1 LQAVSAAGA
10 RRQEVTLKVQHGGP
24 VGPDG
29 VRVEFDDER
38 VVADAGVMLVATL
51 ARRLGVEALA
61 GRVVRLRRD
70 RPGAANAGRKVMA
83 VLYAMV
89 LGADSIDDTGVL
101 RAGRTGRLVG
111 GWVPAPST
119 LGTFLRAFTF
129 GHVRQLDKLLGAA
142 LERAWK
148 AGAGP
153 GAGRLVIDVDSFV
166 GEVCGRLKQGA
177 AYGYTQLLGYH
188 PILATR
194 ADTREALHIRLR
206 KGSANTQKGIKRF
219 TDELIA
225 RVERAGA
232 TGVKLLRADSGFWNT
247 KVIERLEQAGWQ
259 YSIGVR
265 MIKTVR
271 AAVAAIDED
280 AWQRIDYPDDG
291 EAQIAETVYGGRRL
305 IVRRTRLIGAQAELW
320 PDWRHFCFIT
330 NRTEDI
336 ALVEAEHR
344 EHAVVEQVIADLKDQ
359 ALAHFPS
366 GHFYAN
372 AAWTV
377 LAALAHNLLRWT
389 QLLGL
394 PDTTVRS
401 ARTLRR
407 RLLSIPGRL
416 TRHARGWTLHLPA
429 RWPWHGDYISAL
441 NAIRALP
448 AAA

>member
-1 LQAVSAAGA
+1 VSAAGA
-10 RRQEVTLKVQHGGP
+10 RRQEVTFVVQDDGP
-24 VGPDG
+24 VGLDG
-29 VRVEFDDER
+29 VRVKFDDER
-38 VVADAGVMLVATL
+38 VVSDAGLMLVAML
-51 ARRLGVEALA
+51 AGRLGVEELA
-61 GRVVRLRRD
+61 QRFVRLRPK
-70 RPGAANAGRKVMA
+70 RPGAGNAGRKVMSL
-83 VLYAMV
+83 VFAMA
-89 LGADSIDDTGVL
+89 LGADSIDDCDVL
-101 RAGRTGRLVG
+101 RAGRTRRLLG
-111 GWVPAPST
+111 GWVAAPST

-129 GHVRQLDKLLGAA
+129 GHVRQLDRLLGAA

-153 GAGRLVIDVDSFV
+153 GDGRLVIDVDSFV
-166 GEVCGRLKQGA
+166 GEVCGRMKQGA
-177 AYGYTQLLGYH
+177 AYGYTKLFGYH

-194 ADTREALHIRLR
+194 ADTRETLHIRLR
-206 KGSANTQKGIKRF
+206 KGSANTQRGMLRF

-225 RVERAGA
+225 RVTRAGA

-247 KVIERLEQAGWQ
+247 NIFERLQRAGWQ

-271 AAVAAIDED
+271 ATVEAIPEG
-280 AWQRIDYPDDG
+280 AWMKIDYPDDG
-291 EAQIAETVYGGRRL
+291 EAQIAETVYGDRRL
-305 IVRRTRLIGAQAELW
+305 IVRRTRLLGAQAELW
-320 PDWRHFCFIT
+320 PDWRHFCFLT

-344 EHAVVEQVIADLKDQ
+344 DHAVVEQVIADLKDQ

-372 AAWTV
+372 SAWTV
-377 LAALAHNLLRWT
+377 LAALTHNLLRWT
-389 QLLGL
+389 ELLGL
-394 PDTTVRS
+394 PGTVVRA

-407 RLLSIPGRL
+407 RLLTLPGRL

-429 RWPWHGDYISAL
+429 RWPWQGDFEAAL
-441 NAIRALP
+441 ARIRALP

>member
-1 LQAVSAAGA
+1 M
-10 RRQEVTLKVQHGGP
+10 VQDDGP
-24 VGPDG
+24 VGLDG
-29 VRVEFDDER
+29 MRVEFDDER
-38 VVADAGVMLVATL
+38 VVCDAGIAVVATL
-51 ARRLGVEALA
+51 ATRLGIEALA
-61 GRVVRLRRD
+61 GRLVRLRRD
-70 RPGAANAGRKVMA
+70 RPGAASAGRKVMA
-83 VLYAMV
+83 LVFAMV

-101 RAGRTGRLVG
+101 RAGRTGRLLG

-129 GHVRQLDKLLGAA
+129 GHVRQLDALLGQS

-153 GAGRLVIDVDSFV
+153 GNGRLVIDVDSFV

-177 AYGYTQLLGYH
+177 GFGYTKLLGYH

-206 KGSANTQKGIKRF
+206 KGSANTQKGIRRF

-225 RVERAGA
+225 RVDRAGA

-247 KVIERLEQAGWQ
+247 KVFERLERAGWQ

-271 AAVAAIDED
+271 AAVETIDKD
-280 AWQRIDYPDDG
+280 AWTTIADYPEEG
-291 EAQIAETVYGGRRL
+291 EAQIAETTYARRRL
-305 IVRRTRLIGAQAELW
+305 IVRRTRLLGAQAELW
-320 PDWRHFCFIT
+320 PDWRHFCFLT
-330 NRTEDI
+330 NRDEDL

-344 EHAVVEQVIADLKDQ
+344 DHAVVEQVIADLKDQ

-366 GHFYAN
+366 GDFHAN

-394 PDTTVRS
+394 PDTTVRA

-407 RLLSIPGRL
+407 RLLAVPGRL

-429 RWPWHGDYISAL
+429 RWPWHGDYINAL
-441 NAIRALP
+441 NRIRALP
-448 AAA
+448 TA

>member
-1 LQAVSAAGA
+1 M
-10 RRQEVTLKVQHGGP
+10 VQDDEP
-24 VGPDG
+24 VGLDG
-29 VRVEFDDER
+29 LRVVFDDER
-38 VVADAGVMLVATL
+38 LVCDAGIALVATL
-51 ARRLGVEALA
+51 ARRLGIEALA
-61 GRVVRLRRD
+61 GQLVCLRRD

-83 VLYAMV
+83 LLFAMV
-89 LGADSIDDTGVL
+89 LGADSIDDAGVL
-101 RAGRTGRLVG
+101 RAGRTRRLLG
-111 GWVPAPST
+111 GWLPAPST

-129 GHVRQLDKLLGAA
+129 GHVRQLDALLGRAI
-142 LERAWK
+142 ERAWA

-153 GAGRLVIDVDSFV
+153 GDGRLVIDVDSFV

-177 AYGYTQLLGYH
+177 AYGYTRLLGYH

-206 KGSANTQKGIKRF
+206 KGSANTQKGILRF
-219 TDELIA
+219 ADELIA

-247 KVIERLEQAGWQ
+247 NVFERLERAGWQ

-265 MIKTVR
+265 MVKTVR
-271 AAVAAIDED
+271 AAVHAIDEGS
-280 AWQRIDYPDDG
+280 WQTIADYPAEG

-305 IVRRTRLIGAQAELW
+305 IVRRTRLLGPQAELW

-330 NRTEDI
+330 NRDEEI

-344 EHAVVEQVIADLKDQ
+344 DHAVVEQVIADLKEQ

-366 GHFYAN
+366 GHFHAN
-372 AAWTV
+372 GAWTV

-394 PDTTVRS
+394 PDTTVRA

-416 TRHARGWTLHLPA
+416 TRHARGWTLHLPL

-441 NAIRALP
+441 NKIRALP